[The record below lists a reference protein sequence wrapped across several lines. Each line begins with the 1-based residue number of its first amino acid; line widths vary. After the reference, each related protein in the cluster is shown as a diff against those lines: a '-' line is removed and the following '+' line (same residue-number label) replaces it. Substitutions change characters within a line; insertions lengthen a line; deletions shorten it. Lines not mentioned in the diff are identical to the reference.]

1 MNQNCTN
8 KCTAP
13 TGKPTVLWN
22 WLMNSLWISLITKR
36 WKRPLN
42 CYPWSVG
49 RVCCRD
55 QCDWCE
61 GEHRMMPIF
70 PVAFCLTH
78 SQRRF
83 SVRFS
88 DSGLQGFAL
97 ASCDGALIC
106 SSLEDFIKITSNS
119 RRKVAPSTVL
129 MCWDCHG
136 FCTSVMQRGRG
147 ICRVACSLGGS
158 EINITA

>member
-1 MNQNCTN
+1 MDFSDYKTMKTTFKLLRV
-8 KCTAP
+8 KCWSRVLSGSVWLVWRRAP
-13 TGKPTVLWN
+13 DDANLSCCVLP
-22 WLMNSLWISLITKR
+22 NS
-36 WKRPLN
+36 
-42 CYPWSVG
+42 
-49 RVCCRD
+49 
-55 QCDWCE
+55 
-61 GEHRMMPIF
+61 
-70 PVAFCLTH
+70 H

-147 ICRVACSLGGS
+147 ICRVACSLGGEWNQHHGLNQFLKTS
-158 EINITA
+158 